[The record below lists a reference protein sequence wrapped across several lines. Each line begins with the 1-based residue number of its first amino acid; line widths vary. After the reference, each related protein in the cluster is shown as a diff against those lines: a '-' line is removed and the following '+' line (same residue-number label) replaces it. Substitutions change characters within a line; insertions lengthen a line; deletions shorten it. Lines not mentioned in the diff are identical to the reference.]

1 MNVTKEP
8 LNIRGKYN
16 SLSVGEMDK
25 RDRESADSVVDAVD
39 KKELL
44 SRGQQS
50 QNALTAHLEE
60 LVLDGCATVG
70 RLGNGETL
78 PSDLTLKPKLMCAI
92 PGEVE
97 EDLLVYTHCH
107 HTILK
112 FSSTATDHR
121 SHTPQTTAE
130 YQETEEAVPFSL
142 DDTFDYDN
150 VVLSHKHPIQF
161 SKSGS
166 S

>member
-60 LVLDGCATVG
+60 
-70 RLGNGETL
+70 
-78 PSDLTLKPKLMCAI
+78 PKLMCAI

-130 YQETEEAVPFSL
+130 YQKETEEAVPFSL